1 MNAENRT
8 ERRILLLLLGL
19 VLLLHL
25 ACFFHIRAN
34 RHVLFTFDSWEYL
47 QAADN
52 LRTHG
57 VLYAGDLSEPVTPD
71 LFTRRPPLYPL
82 LLSFLRSAWP
92 DSQSIT
98 LFNLALGLL
107 NGYLLWRLS
116 AQVGLSSRIRLAT
129 VAAFFFYPAQIVYT
143 HMVMSEI
150 LLQTLLLLSVF
161 FFFQFQKSGNLTQL
175 WLVNASLALGL
186 LTKPSLMLIWI
197 PGLVFH
203 LWLFLRSR
211 RKVVLL
217 AALVPVLA
225 VAAWSYRNYLKTGH
239 FHFSSMA
246 GEMEARYLRWYDRVE
261 YPDAPWPQVSS
272 PRVEGWATE
281 QREVRTSLYQRFARN
296 PLAVARLQVMGIG
309 FFFLDPGRFDLH
321 HFQGSR
327 FSPGLARHLG
337 RTRQILGQTPLPL
350 LALLALIGLVN
361 LAVLAAYV
369 AFPFQKSPPAEV
381 KVFVFFL
388 VLYAAVMTIGIGRSR
403 YRLSV
408 MPELFLVSAI
418 VLNKATAR
426 YSGRSRT

>member
-1 MNAENRT
+1 M
-8 ERRILLLLLGL
+8 
-19 VLLLHL
+19 
-25 ACFFHIRAN
+25 
-34 RHVLFTFDSWEYL
+34 FTK
-47 QAADN
+47 
-52 LRTHG
+52 
-57 VLYAGDLSEPVTPD
+57 
-71 LFTRRPPLYPL
+71 RPPLYPL

-143 HMVMSEI
+143 HLVMSEI

-225 VAAWSYRNYLKTGH
+225 VAALSYRNYLKTGL

-246 GEMEARYLRWYDRVE
+246 GEMEARYLRWYDRV
-261 YPDAPWPQVSS
+261 
-272 PRVEGWATE
+272 R
-281 QREVRTSLYQRFARN
+281 
-296 PLAVARLQVMGIG
+296 I
-309 FFFLDPGRFDLH
+309 PGC
-321 HFQGSR
+321 
-327 FSPGLARHLG
+327 
-337 RTRQILGQTPLPL
+337 
-350 LALLALIGLVN
+350 
-361 LAVLAAYV
+361 
-369 AFPFQKSPPAEV
+369 PPA
-381 KVFVFFL
+381 
-388 VLYAAVMTIGIGRSR
+388 
-403 YRLSV
+403 
-408 MPELFLVSAI
+408 
-418 VLNKATAR
+418 
-426 YSGRSRT
+426 